1 LREIRSFLDRPG
13 FLLYFISILAP
24 ASSNFA
30 LISSA
35 SAFDTHFLTSP
46 PLSAKSLP
54 SFNQSPVTSLITL
67 ITAIFDDQ
75 ALVKTTSN
83 EVFSSPSAAGQEP
96 AAPATT
102 TGAAALTPN
111 SSSIAVTN
119 SFNSTI
125 VKSLTASIIC

>member
-1 LREIRSFLDRPG
+1 LGNNGECY
-13 FLLYFISILAP
+13 YFISMLAP

-35 SAFDTHFLTSP
+35 SALDIHFLTSP
-46 PLSAKSLP
+46 PLSAKTLP

-67 ITAIFDDQ
+67 ITAIFDAQ

-83 EVFSSPSAAGQEP
+83 EVFSSAPAAAQEP

-102 TGAAALTPN
+102 IGAQHLHQILPP
-111 SSSIAVTN
+111 
-119 SFNSTI
+119 
-125 VKSLTASIIC
+125 